1 MSTRSVGMTSASKR
15 PRKSP
20 PSPLGKGAAR
30 LHVRSSESK
39 ADQIYG
45 ALKLAIVTGEL
56 PPEAPIDKLEL
67 CARFGVSR
75 LSVTTAVNRLAFERL
90 VVVEPQRGSYV
101 SRIRISDVRQ
111 WMMVRRAL
119 EVEVVAS
126 CAERLGADWI
136 ERLDR
141 NMAYQRTAVKSGD
154 LDGFHQLDIAFHH
167 LLIEGLG
174 LDRIGEILE
183 SVRTHVDRTRRLL
196 LPEPGR
202 MPATLKEHQEIYR
215 TIADRDAAAA
225 ARAMR
230 THLDRVLRELEVFQ
244 ERHPNFFTD

>member
-1 MSTRSVGMTSASKR
+1 MSTRIAGITSASKR
-15 PRKSP
+15 PRTSP
-20 PSPLGKGAAR
+20 NPLGKSASR
-30 LHVRSSESK
+30 LHTRSGGSK

-126 CAERLGADWI
+126 CAERLGPA
-136 ERLDR
+136 
-141 NMAYQRTAVKSGD
+141 SGD
-154 LDGFHQLDIAFHH
+154 PSQHC
-167 LLIEGLG
+167 
-174 LDRIGEILE
+174 R
-183 SVRTHVDRTRRLL
+183 
-196 LPEPGR
+196 P
-202 MPATLKEHQEIYR
+202 
-215 TIADRDAAAA
+215 
-225 ARAMR
+225 
-230 THLDRVLRELEVFQ
+230 
-244 ERHPNFFTD
+244 